1 VHRHDLLVGRHAR
14 RGLAQARLLVPGS
27 RLSRVL
33 GTSLAVSLALHASVL
48 AAIAPGAQQPGS
60 QAPTASALQVRL
72 AEAAKPVP
80 PKPRTARSGSPRY
93 LASSELDERAAPLEL
108 APLVYPEKAYL
119 NRIPGTVRVRV
130 FISRA
135 GAVDRAE
142 IVAASPAG
150 HFEAAALEAVRRSR
164 FSAGRKD
171 GQAVPSQKVIEVSF
185 EPYGAA
191 PEGEQP
197 KKPSLA
203 SRLAGGR

>member
-14 RGLAQARLLVPGS
+14 RRLAQARLLVQGN

-33 GTSLAVSLALHASVL
+33 NASLAVSLALHASLL
-48 AAIAPGAQQPGS
+48 AAIAPGTQQPG
-60 QAPTASALQVRL
+60 ASAQAAPLQVRL
-72 AEAAKPVP
+72 AEPAK
-80 PKPRTARSGSPRY
+80 PKPREARAARKGLPRY
-93 LASSELDERAAPLEL
+93 LASSELDERATPLEL
-108 APLVYPEKAYL
+108 APLLYPERALL
-119 NRIPGTVRVRV
+119 NRIGGTVRVRV

-135 GAVDRAE
+135 GSVDRAE

-150 HFEAAALEAVRRSR
+150 HFEAAALEAVRRSS

-171 GQAVPSQKVIEVSF
+171 GQAVPSQKVIEVNF
-185 EPYGAA
+185 DPYGAE
-191 PEGEQP
+191 PEGEQR